1 MNHKTNSPHTKKHF
15 IGLAGQRGCLPNYCD
30 VFVNKTS
37 AAQALA
43 ELHECGQDFA
53 KCLSRDGTAALR
65 PEDGNEYCE
74 IQECSCSEPWI
85 HQDGLSKAQWLRERG
100 EDFGFQSGR

>member
-1 MNHKTNSPHTKKHF
+1 MKTPHIKKHF

-30 VFVNKTS
+30 VFRNKTA

-43 ELHECGQDFA
+43 GLHERGQKFA
-53 KCLSRDGTAALR
+53 ERLSRDGIAALR

-85 HQDGLSKAQWLRERG
+85 HQDGLPKAQWLRECG
-100 EDFGFQSGR
+100 EDFGFQPGGAQ